1 MIDLTLTGLVPSK
14 KNAWRRGNGS
24 KVYLPAQVQADIDA
38 LVFQAKALRHRLNI
52 KEITGV
58 RLSVVVV
65 FHVPREHK
73 DLDNCFTT
81 LLDVLQK
88 AGIIENDKLVREF
101 HVRECITKEE
111 PKTEIAI
118 SSLSTDER

>member
-1 MIDLTLTGLVPSK
+1 MIELVLTGVVPSK
-14 KNAWRRGNGS
+14 KNAWRRGNGG

-38 LVFQAKALRHRLNI
+38 LIIQANAQRHQLDL
-52 KEITGV
+52 KEIAGG
-58 RLSVVVV
+58 RLSVAVI
-65 FHVPREHK
+65 FFVPREHK

-101 HVRECITKEE
+101 HVGERIVPGLARTK
-111 PKTEIAI
+111 IAI
-118 SSLSTDER
+118 GRLSTDLT